1 MELLTLLPIFGY
13 ALFIFVYFGLR
24 ASSAVFISTSFMVTT
39 IVLLAMIGLLK
50 EASYA
55 VFAIG
60 VILFLY
66 IPYKYRDKNI
76 EFFSSTP
83 TVLLIIFSL
92 VFFFI
97 SRDSHFF
104 FWDEFS
110 HWGLFIKEMM
120 YTDRLYDAST
130 LAAHP
135 HYVPGAPT
143 WQYFTMLFSGFNE
156 GGAYFAQ
163 FLLIASA
170 TMMIY
175 EKTSFKKPHWIVL
188 AFLLQIAFLANFGH
202 GLNKIYVDH
211 VVGAMFAGL
220 IMVILYDR
228 FDKKSIF
235 LLLAPLTAIAFI
247 KEVGLYFSA
256 ASVGLLL
263 LRYIFI
269 EKNKKLIYISILLG
283 VLALVVFKSWDV
295 RLNVE
300 NIPKSATSMSYIV
313 KSLLTGE
320 KPISQETEKI
330 IKDRWMEVFLH
341 QQISNSQITQ
351 NFNEFNYALMELY
364 TDEYRLS
371 TAGAILLIAILI
383 ALMSFTFYRKNPKK
397 VLLYGTYILITT
409 SVFIAIIYLSYFIVF
424 NDAMKKGL
432 VSYMRYTHT
441 ALLPT
446 MFFLISLLLPISR
459 DKSEIEAY
467 SEKPISKPEIFPLIV
482 LFAFTVYIYALETP
496 YLKTIYKPNEL
507 ISIRSYDQNILS
519 ALVQNNIP
527 QNEKIL
533 AILPPESYGH
543 LRNYLRYDMSPKYTN
558 ITTLNLQDVLSSK
571 GALASLS
578 EKIAK
583 NEYLFLPYQ
592 DNNLKK
598 IYSEIFSNNGNV
610 FTFYKVTTSK
620 EKQNL
625 ELQAIF

>member
-1 MELLTLLPIFGY
+1 
-13 ALFIFVYFGLR
+13 
-24 ASSAVFISTSFMVTT
+24 MVTA

-55 VFAIG
+55 VFVIG

-66 IPYKYRDKNI
+66 IPYKYREKNI

-130 LAAHP
+130 IAAHP

-143 WQYFTMLFSGFNE
+143 WQYFTMLFSGFSE

-163 FLLIASA
+163 FLLISSA

-283 VLALVVFKSWDV
+283 ILTLVVFKAWDI
-295 RLNVE
+295 RLGAEGVNKGGQS
-300 NIPKSATSMSYIV
+300 ISGIV
-313 KSLLTGE
+313 SSIISNE
-320 KPISQETEKI
+320 KMLDEQTHTQV
-330 IKDRWMEVFLH
+330 KDRFWEIFFD
-341 QQISNSQITQ
+341 QQIAKDEISE
-351 NFNEFNYALMELY
+351 NFNEFDYFTMG
-364 TDEYRLS
+364 EYKDSFRL
-371 TAGAILLIAILI
+371 T
-383 ALMSFTFYRKNPKK
+383 TFWFL
-397 VLLYGTYILITT
+397 VTFIIVSLITT
-409 SVFIAIIYLSYFIVF
+409 LAGRQEGYKKSDVLLPSAYMLFIILGYFTILCISYFVAFGGNAFRIPSYVRYTNIAIMP
-424 NDAMKKGL
+424 A
-432 VSYMRYTHT
+432 
-441 ALLPT
+441 
-446 MFFLISLLLPISR
+446 MFFLASYYLPLARKVDIKEDSPIA
-459 DKSEIEAY
+459 KVEI
-467 SEKPISKPEIFPLIV
+467 KPLLIV
-482 LFAFTVYIYALETP
+482 SLATLMLYTLETP
-496 YLKTIYKPNEL
+496 NLKTIYKANEL
-507 ISIRSYDQNILS
+507 NSFRAQT
-519 ALVQNNIP
+519 IP
-527 QNEKIL
+527 TINAIKSKI
-533 AILPPESYGH
+533 PESSDIYAIIPVPNNGSF
-543 LRNYLRYDMSPKYTN
+543 RNFLRYDMYPSRLTA
-558 ITTLNLQDVLSSK
+558 D
-571 GALASLS
+571 
-578 EKIAK
+578 EIAIFQQPI
-583 NEYLFLPYQ
+583 N
-592 DNNLKK
+592 K
-598 IYSEIFSNNGNV
+598 IYEKMGEHEYVWLPFQSQKVQAIYQRLLQNQNV
-610 FTFYKVTTSK
+610 FNLYKV
-620 EKQNL
+620 EKQGEDL
-625 ELQAIF
+625 ALKPLM